1 MSVVM
6 GVRDEENADAGDS
19 GQVVCTLAEGHYF
32 HGVAALINSLAR
44 AGFKGTVVVGYR
56 GQLPR
61 WLGDIERGPTSHSYT
76 VTPAIRLQVVE
87 VTGLW
92 HLNNCKPHFIGRVL
106 FELHRH
112 AELIY
117 YFDTDI
123 VIKQPWEIF
132 ARWARSG
139 VVLVLD
145 VADSYMPPDHVY
157 RREWQALAARQNR
170 DCRAVTGYFNGGCV
184 GIDRSNAEFVS
195 VWSALMEELE
205 RDGAD
210 MGKMKNFTSKP
221 EFSRMDQDILNATI
235 MATQAPIA
243 LLGYETMG
251 MFPWIGEVMPHAMWH
266 HKPWKRNYIVDA
278 LRGYP
283 PGRVHLAF
291 WEFVDGPIRPF
302 NNFELSRK
310 RFQVALG
317 RIIGLIHTRSYRD
330 L

>member
-1 MSVVM
+1 MSVAM
-6 GVRDEENADAGDS
+6 GIRDEEKAVASRDTE
-19 GQVVCTLAEGHYF
+19 VVCTLAEGHYF

-56 GQLPR
+56 GQLPT
-61 WLGDIERGPTSHSYT
+61 WLEAIEREPASDTYA
-76 VTPAIRLQVVE
+76 VTQAVRLQLVE
-87 VTGLW
+87 VTGPW

-106 FELHRH
+106 FELHRQ

-123 VIKQPWEIF
+123 GVTHSWETF

-157 RREWQALAARQNR
+157 RRAWQALAARQNR
-170 DCRAVTGYFNGGCV
+170 ECRAVTGYFNGGCV

-210 MGKMKNFTSKP
+210 MRKMKNFTSKP

-235 MATQAPIA
+235 MATRTPIA
-243 LLGYETMG
+243 LLGSESMG
-251 MFPWIGEVMPHAMWH
+251 MFPWIGEIMPHAMWH
-266 HKPWKRNYIVDA
+266 RKPWKRNYIVDA

-283 PGRVHLAF
+283 PGRVHLAY
-291 WEFVDGPIRPF
+291 WEFVDGPLRPF
-302 NNFELSRK
+302 TGFELMRK
-310 RFQVALG
+310 RFQVSLG
-317 RIIGLIHTRSYRD
+317 RIIGLIHTRSFRD